1 MMGANYSNLP
11 NAELNQIAET
21 SYLQAEDVKQLYNR
35 FRTLDK
41 DSRGIVACSSLLDI
55 PEFALNPISLQM
67 ILFLE
72 RESPNGINFKS
83 FVNFLSIFSS
93 TSPLSLKLRFLFDL
107 VDTSND
113 GAITNSDF
121 TFFIQL
127 LVGGYISQNF
137 VSHITHSFMK
147 DKSSLSF
154 VDFCQVLQNED
165 FLTKMIIKV

>member
-1 MMGANYSNLP
+1 
-11 NAELNQIAET
+11 
-21 SYLQAEDVKQLYNR
+21 
-35 FRTLDK
+35 
-41 DSRGIVACSSLLDI
+41 
-55 PEFALNPISLQM
+55 M

-93 TSPLSLKLRFLFDL
+93 TSPLSLKLRCVFLILIVLFDL

-154 VDFCQVLQNED
+154 VDFCQVFFYFWRGTSEWRLFDQDDYQSVNKGKQKTSSNVWRVESRRYIGFRNEK
-165 FLTKMIIKV
+165 FRNFITGLRSSWPLSNWF